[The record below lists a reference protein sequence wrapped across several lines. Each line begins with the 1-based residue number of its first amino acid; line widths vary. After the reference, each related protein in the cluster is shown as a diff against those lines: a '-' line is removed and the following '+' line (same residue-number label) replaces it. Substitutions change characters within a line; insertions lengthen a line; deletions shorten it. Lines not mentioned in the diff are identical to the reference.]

1 MEKSCFICPVCGAAL
16 GCNSKSYHC
25 ENGHC
30 FDIAKKGYVNLLM
43 SQSSSQHGD
52 SKEMIASRAE
62 FLNRGFYDKLSA
74 EICSCVLKYAPQ
86 NARVLDAGCGEC
98 KYTFDILK
106 SLSDAGKCA
115 EVIGIDISKEA
126 LIFSRRRGSGLS
138 LAVASTA
145 ELPVAGGSVDVLISI
160 FAPFSSNEFSRVV
173 KDSGVIIQVYPL
185 ARHLWELK
193 ELIYDEP
200 YENPTLPAEK
210 ELVLSETRELK
221 YKIEL
226 ESTADILSLFEM
238 TPYFHRTSRRDK
250 EKLLNCDRLSC
261 SVEFGIAIYK
271 KITE

>member
-1 MEKSCFICPVCGAAL
+1 MEKSCFICPLCGTELECDA
-16 GCNSKSYHC
+16 KSYHC

-74 EICSCVLKYAPQ
+74 EVCNCVMKYAPQ

-98 KYTFDILK
+98 KYTFDVSK
-106 SLSDAGKCA
+106 SLSDTEKRA

-126 LIFSRRRGSGLS
+126 LIFSRRRGNGLF

-145 ELPVAGGSVDVLISI
+145 DLPVASASVDVLINI
-160 FAPFSSNEFSRVV
+160 FAPFSSNEFSRVL
-173 KDSGVIIQVYPL
+173 KDGGVIIRVYPL

-200 YENPTLPAEK
+200 YENPGLPE
-210 ELVLSETRELK
+210 EEGLVLTETRELK
-221 YKIEL
+221 YKIQLNNTGE
-226 ESTADILSLFEM
+226 ILSLFEM
-238 TPYFHRTSRRDK
+238 TPYFHRTSQSDK
-250 EKLLNCDRLSC
+250 EKLLSCNRLSC
-261 SVEFGIAIYK
+261 SVEFGIALYK
-271 KITE
+271 KIAE

>member
-1 MEKSCFICPVCGAAL
+1 MEKSYFICPVCSAELSCDA
-16 GCNSKSYHC
+16 KSYRC

-74 EICSCVLKYAPQ
+74 EVCACTLKYAPQ

-106 SLSDAGKCA
+106 SLSDAKKCA
-115 EVIGIDISKEA
+115 GVIGIDISKEA
-126 LIFSRRRGSGLS
+126 LAYSRRRGSGLS

-145 ELPVAGGSVDVLISI
+145 ELPVARGSIDVLINI
-160 FAPFSSNEFSRVV
+160 FAPFSANEFSRVLN
-173 KDSGVIIQVYPL
+173 DDGVIVRVYPL

-193 ELIYDEP
+193 ELLYDVP
-200 YENPTLPAEK
+200 YENPALPE
-210 ELVLSETRELK
+210 ENGLTVVEERELR
-221 YKIEL
+221 YRIEL
-226 ESTADILSLFEM
+226 ESPQEIFSLFEM
-238 TPYFHRTSRRDK
+238 TPYFHRTSQSDK
-250 EKLLNCDRLSC
+250 EKLLSCDRLSC
-261 SVEFGIAIYK
+261 SAEFGIAIYK
-271 KITE
+271 KA